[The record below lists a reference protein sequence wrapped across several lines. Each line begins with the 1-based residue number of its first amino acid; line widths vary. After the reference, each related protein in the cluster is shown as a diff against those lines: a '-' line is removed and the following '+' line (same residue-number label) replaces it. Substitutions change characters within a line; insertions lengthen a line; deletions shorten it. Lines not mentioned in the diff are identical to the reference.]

1 VAFVSCFLEKIR
13 LKYENKT
20 KHIRPPPVDGYEAMN
35 QTDKTLNLDLIHK
48 AQRGDRA
55 DQATLTALIRP
66 KVYAYVYRMTLD
78 VHTAEDLSQETIV
91 SLIQNLQKLTINDP
105 CCLWAWVYKT
115 ALNQIRD
122 NYNRQRVIQSG
133 TMEMKQVLKSRNR
146 GGWTAPGGPE
156 HLTHQELLNAVSKAI
171 NSLRLRYRNIL
182 TLRCFQELSYAEIA
196 QTMGKSELA
205 ARLLFYRAKRSLVRQ
220 LVRDGF
226 KKSQLL
232 PALTLFAAATIAP
245 IEKAS
250 ATAVTAAAI
259 HTGLG
264 VKLLAIVGTTKL
276 GIGIAAVAVLALIPL
291 STIVTNKTNS
301 GRLFH
306 IVEQPV
312 VARSNLAYP
321 AAIRA
326 SYDPDQSG
334 WKGALES
341 QSHTDLTHAP
351 GAIRLEQWLDRPAG
365 PDRYWLHIP
374 KDHWIDITF
383 GGEITDGEGDDIF
396 ITERCCHAEQADVF
410 LVDDNENSFPL
421 AAVHVP
427 ASGQHLVVTYGFDL
441 AGLKLPFAPTAV
453 RIKTT
458 NEGYQEYRSAEL
470 GLELLSVRARVK

>member
-1 VAFVSCFLEKIR
+1 LEKIR

-35 QTDKTLNLDLIHK
+35 QTDKMLNLDLIQK
-48 AQRGDRA
+48 AQKGDRA
-55 DQATLTALIRP
+55 SQTTLTELIRP

-91 SLIQNLQKLTINDP
+91 SLIQNLQKLTFIDP
-105 CCLWAWVYKT
+105 SCLWAWIYKI

-122 NYNRQRVIQSG
+122 NYNRQRVIQNG
-133 TMEMKQVLKSRNR
+133 TMEMKQALKSRNR
-146 GGWTAPGGPE
+146 EGWTAPGGPE
-156 HLTHQELLNAVSKAI
+156 QMTHQELLGAVSRAI
-171 NSLRLRYRNIL
+171 NALKLQYRNIL

-196 QTMGKSELA
+196 QTMGNSELA
-205 ARLLFYRAKRSLVRQ
+205 ARLLFHRAKRSLVRQ
-220 LVRDGF
+220 LARDGLR
-226 KKSQLL
+226 KSQLPL
-232 PALTLFAAATIAP
+232 ALTLFAAATVAP
-245 IEKAS
+245 LEKAS
-250 ATAVTAAAI
+250 AAAVTAAAI

-264 VKLLAIVGTTKL
+264 VNLLSVVGTTKL

-312 VARSNLAYP
+312 VNQETLAYP

-341 QSHTDLTHAP
+341 QNHTALAHAP
-351 GAIRLEQWLDRPAG
+351 VDMQLQQWLDNPAG

-374 KDHWIDITF
+374 RDHWIEITF

-396 ITERCCHAEQADVF
+396 IVERCCHGERADVF
-410 LVDDNENSFPL
+410 IIDDNDNSFLL

-427 ASGQHLVVTYGFDL
+427 ASGQHLVVTYGYDL
-441 AGLKLPFAPTAV
+441 AGLETPFAPTAV

-458 NEGYQEYRSAEL
+458 NEGYQEYSSAEP
-470 GLELLSVRARVK
+470 GLELLSVRARIK